1 VTTVKANL
9 CNQRQ
14 DLAIALWERNAVGHH
29 VTNIVVT
36 ELQEDATHAISK
48 GIGIMADGSCGS
60 LTYYDTPVRGEHGWR
75 ITHRR
80 IRGSRLFKPTG

>member
-36 ELQEDATHAISK
+36 ELQEDATHAT
-48 GIGIMADGSCGS
+48 
-60 LTYYDTPVRGEHGWR
+60 L
-75 ITHRR
+75 
-80 IRGSRLFKPTG
+80 

>member
-1 VTTVKANL
+1 VATVNANL

-60 LTYYDTPVRGEHGWR
+60 LTYCDTPVRGEHGWR

>member
-1 VTTVKANL
+1 VATVNANL

-29 VTNIVVT
+29 VTNVVVT

-48 GIGIMADGSCGS
+48 GIGVMADGSCGS
-60 LTYYDTPVRGEHGWR
+60 LTYYDTPVRGEHG
-75 ITHRR
+75 
-80 IRGSRLFKPTG
+80 